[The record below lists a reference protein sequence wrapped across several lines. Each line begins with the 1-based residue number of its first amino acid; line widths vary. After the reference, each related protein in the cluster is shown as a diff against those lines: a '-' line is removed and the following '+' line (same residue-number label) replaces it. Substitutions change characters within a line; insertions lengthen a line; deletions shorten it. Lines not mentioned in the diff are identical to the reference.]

1 LAGFEEFDGVL
12 AAGELGFLAIVE
24 GFVGVA
30 DALFDELECL
40 AGVGF
45 GVDELEDLAEG
56 FEGLIE
62 GGVGGGAGGELGEGA
77 GESLAEVGEFE
88 EVDF

>member
-1 LAGFEEFDGVL
+1 MGWESWGVLGGLGLAGFEEFDGVL

-30 DALFDELECL
+30 DALFDELEGL

-45 GVDELEDLAEG
+45 GVDELEDLADGVESA
-56 FEGLIE
+56 EE
-62 GGVGGGAGGELGEGA
+62 GGSA
-77 GESLAEVGEFE
+77 
-88 EVDF
+88 